1 MPFGI
6 VILSAAKDLLL
17 QNHPYLVVSTEG
29 SFIAAAERPA
39 IESPPPMTEADLIDL
54 LRDCYTSLGRNV
66 VEANL
71 IKSATLALDTEAP
84 GAGIPGVPPRY
95 RATITLLAPTSDEAA
110 TAQLAAQIENR
121 LLGTPSISAVTLKL
135 LPALFS
141 IL

>member
-1 MPFGI
+1 
-6 VILSAAKDLLL
+6 
-17 QNHPYLVVSTEG
+17 
-29 SFIAAAERPA
+29 
-39 IESPPPMTEADLIDL
+39 MTEADLIDL

-95 RATITLLAPTSDEAA
+95 RATVTLLAPTSDEAA

>member
-1 MPFGI
+1 MKG
-6 VILSAAKDLLL
+6 KDLLSSGITSAPL
-17 QNHPYLVVSTEG
+17 M
-29 SFIAAAERPA
+29 I
-39 IESPPPMTEADLIDL
+39 EADLLTL
-54 LRDCYTSLGRNV
+54 LRDCYTALGRNV

-71 IKSATLALDTEAP
+71 IKSATLTFDTEAP

-95 RATITLLAPTSDEAA
+95 RAAITLLAPTSDETA

-121 LLGTPSISAVTLKL
+121 LLGTPAISAVSLAI